1 MPAQI
6 PELAKQNFPL
16 CMKSMQEVIVIIGGV
31 DVVKL
36 GIDFFLSEST

>member
-16 CMKSMQEVIVIIGGV
+16 CMKYMQEVTT
-31 DVVKL
+31 D
-36 GIDFFLSEST
+36 LSLSPTLIQLEISYQPQ